1 MIIGS
6 GLLAQ
11 GFSKYF
17 AEQSNIWVYAA
28 GVSNSACTNKNE
40 FLRERSLLMDALE
53 QADSMDT
60 FLYFSTCSI
69 YDPGVFHSPYVQHK
83 LAMEKL
89 ASKHERFFIF
99 RLPQIAGHTPNPHT
113 LLNYLYARI
122 IRSES
127 FSVWKNAKRNIID
140 IDDVVAV
147 VREIVRDES
156 NYNMIFN
163 VANTDNYSIMNIV
176 ESIESIV
183 SKKAVYEISERG
195 EEYAIDVHKTIQ
207 WFESAGMSFDDQYL
221 SRTIRKYYGKK

>member
-1 MIIGS
+1 
-6 GLLAQ
+6 
-11 GFSKYF
+11 
-17 AEQSNIWVYAA
+17 
-28 GVSNSACTNKNE
+28 
-40 FLRERSLLMDALE
+40 
-53 QADSMDT
+53 
-60 FLYFSTCSI
+60 
-69 YDPGVFHSPYVQHK
+69 
-83 LAMEKL
+83 
-89 ASKHERFFIF
+89 
-99 RLPQIAGHTPNPHT
+99 
-113 LLNYLYARI
+113 
-122 IRSES
+122 
-127 FSVWKNAKRNIID
+127 
-140 IDDVVAV
+140 